1 MLGGFN
7 HSFVLNVL
15 TQAAEVATYAIIT
28 TVVAKPPV
36 PTYCV
41 VNTYSIFFCIS
52 EALT

>member
-7 HSFVLNVL
+7 YSFGLYVLN
-15 TQAAEVATYAIIT
+15 QAAEVATYAIIT

-36 PTYCV
+36 PTSCV